1 MENKRREFLNM
12 IADMLDDAG
21 ESFVLYSANSNGT
34 HEAILGNI
42 NNEEDLSDAYRLI
55 LETANNEKYRR

>member
-34 HEAILGNI
+34 HESILGNI

-55 LETANNEKYRR
+55 LETANNKKYRR